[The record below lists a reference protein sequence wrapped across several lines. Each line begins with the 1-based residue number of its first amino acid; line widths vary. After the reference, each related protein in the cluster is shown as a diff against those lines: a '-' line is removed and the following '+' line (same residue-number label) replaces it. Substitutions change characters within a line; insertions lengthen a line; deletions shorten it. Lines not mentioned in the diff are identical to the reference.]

1 MIFETEWLIELE
13 DCIFSPEFNSSL
25 KENLPKVFV
34 MYFDNPNPIIKENY
48 EEMEDNDSKKKI
60 IKYVSK
66 EHERALKSRS
76 EGIYSIVAFLV
87 NTFLNYPHL

>member
-1 MIFETEWLIELE
+1 MIFESEWLIELE

-48 EEMEDNDSKKKI
+48 EEMED
-60 IKYVSK
+60 
-66 EHERALKSRS
+66 
-76 EGIYSIVAFLV
+76 
-87 NTFLNYPHL
+87 